1 LVQFRPWET
10 EQPVE
15 KGTERIGF
23 EEVIMKK
30 GRLFWVALIAIF
42 ILAPG
47 MAIAGPTLQWEPST
61 GEVSGYKVLFG
72 TAATELTEEK
82 DVGNTTRYSLNNLPL
97 KDSTTYYFAV
107 RAYNAQG
114 ESPDS
119 NQISWTSS
127 DSTPPMPPQGV
138 TVE

>member
-1 LVQFRPWET
+1 
-10 EQPVE
+10 
-15 KGTERIGF
+15 
-23 EEVIMKK
+23 MKMD
-30 GRLFWVALIAIF
+30 RLFGVGLITLL

-72 TAATELTEEK
+72 TAANELTEEK
-82 DVGNTTRYSLNNLPL
+82 DVGNATQYSLTNLPL

-107 RAYNAQG
+107 RAYNGQG

-119 NQISWTSS
+119 NQISWTSG
-127 DSTPPMPPQGV
+127 DSTPPMPPQGL
-138 TVE
+138 TAE